1 MDRQHEARR
10 LTTILV
16 ADVVGYAKLMAA
28 DESGTLAALKT
39 HRRELIE
46 PKTAE
51 YGGRVIKLMGDGT
64 LMEFASVVDAVLFA
78 VDVQRAMTELTVAI
92 PEDRRI
98 VYRIGINIGDV
109 IVEDDDL
116 YGDGVNVAARLEAL
130 AEPGG
135 ICISGDAYRQVRNK
149 LDIDFKD
156 QGEQRLKNIA
166 EPVSVYAIELYRR
179 GPKPEVS
186 PSGPSEM
193 QQEIRF
199 CATSDGVQIAYA
211 HVGQGPPLIKTANW
225 LNHLEYDWR
234 SPVWRHLLEELA
246 TDHRLFR
253 YDARGNGLS
262 DWDVD
267 DISFEAFVRDLETVV
282 DAAGIERF
290 PLLGISQGCAVSIA
304 YAVQHPERVT
314 HLVLYGGFARG
325 RRKRGSTNEIEQ
337 QQALLTLMR
346 QGWGQD
352 NPVFRQIFTSLFM
365 PDATPEQMRWF
376 NDLQRMTAS
385 PENAVRIRQAV
396 DEIDVSRLLGRV
408 TAPTLVLHC
417 RDDAVQPF
425 EEGRRMAAMIPGA
438 RFVALEGRNHLM
450 LESEPAWSRFLEE
463 VRIFLGSMDPAEGS
477 GGK

>member
-282 DAAGIERF
+282 DAAGVERF

-396 DEIDVSRLLGRV
+396 DEIDVSHLLGRV
-408 TAPTLVLHC
+408 TVPTLVLHC

-463 VRIFLGSMDPAEGS
+463 VRIFLGSMHPAEGS